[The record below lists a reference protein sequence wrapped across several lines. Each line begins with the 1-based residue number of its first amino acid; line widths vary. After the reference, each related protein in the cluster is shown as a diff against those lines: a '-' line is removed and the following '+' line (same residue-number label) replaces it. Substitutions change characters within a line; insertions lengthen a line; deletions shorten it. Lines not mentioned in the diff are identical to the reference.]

1 VSNIQE
7 NKIQIDESK
16 LIKTIVIASD
26 WEEVITNIIEE
37 EGIDPSNINIVKL
50 VDAFLD
56 YLKTLKKFDFR
67 IPARF
72 ILIASILLR
81 MKCEVLKINEQK
93 EETLKPNI
101 DINVPLVDLPIIRT
115 PKRKVTLTELINALQ
130 KVIEFEEKKK
140 LKKLRLRRNVENL
153 IGEYEDI
160 EIRIEKIYERI
171 KNEKIKNFSS
181 LVGEWNRK
189 NIVYNFIPLLH
200 LVMNNKIICYQQEI
214 FGEIFIELKEVFEK
228 QTNQT
233 N

>member
-1 VSNIQE
+1 MSNIQE

>member
-1 VSNIQE
+1 MINIQE
-7 NKIQIDESK
+7 KVEVDESK

-37 EGIDPSNINIVKL
+37 EGINPSDIDIVRL
-50 VDAFLD
+50 VDAFLE
-56 YLKTLKKFDFR
+56 YLKNLKKFDFR

-72 ILIASILLR
+72 ILIAAILLR
-81 MKCEVLKINEQK
+81 MKCEVLKINEPK

-101 DINVPLVDLPIIRT
+101 DINVPLIDLPIIRT

-140 LKKLRLRRNVENL
+140 LKKLRLRKNVENL

-171 KNEKIKNFSS
+171 KRENIKNFSS
-181 LVGEWNRK
+181 LVGEWNRE

-200 LVMNNKIICYQQEI
+200 LVMNDKIVCFQQEI
-214 FGEIFIELKEVFEK
+214 FGEIFIELKEVFEN

>member
-1 VSNIQE
+1 MEV
-7 NKIQIDESK
+7 DESK
-16 LIKTIVIASD
+16 LIKTIVVASD

-37 EGIDPSNINIVKL
+37 EGINPSDIDIVRL

-56 YLKTLKKFDFR
+56 YLKNLKKFDFR

-72 ILIASILLR
+72 ILIAAILLR
-81 MKCEVLKINEQK
+81 MKCEVLKINEPK

-160 EIRIEKIYERI
+160 ESRIEKIYERI

-200 LVMNNKIICYQQEI
+200 LVMNNKIICFQQEI
-214 FGEIFIELKEVFEK
+214 FGEIFIELKEVFES